1 MTNDLVFCCK
11 NIWCRSVT
19 VRRCK
24 PNATCL
30 SHAYV
35 VRRDGSVHNTPEG
48 FLISW
53 IVFSN
58 IAVKYKTIRKENG
71 IKKRAY
77 CQASYTMYIHV
88 HI

>member
-1 MTNDLVFCCK
+1 MVEKCYCEKVQTKCHLSK
-11 NIWCRSVT
+11 
-19 VRRCK
+19 
-24 PNATCL
+24 
-30 SHAYV
+30 SHAHV

-53 IVFSN
+53 VVFSN
-58 IAVKYKTIRKENG
+58 TAVKYKTIGKENG
-71 IKKRAY
+71 IQMRPY